1 MIYFALNNDGLMC
14 NLGDHGDHEAAQ
26 ATADDLKIDVIW
38 LFSEDEA
45 INAANFIQHEIEN
58 QDHCIYG
65 DWMIYACIALVLRI
79 LSGKR

>member
-1 MIYFALNNDGLMC
+1 MQATQSMASFIVNSKGLKMLYFALNNDGLMC

-26 ATADDLKIDVIW
+26 ATADDLRIDVIW

-65 DWMIYACIALVLRI
+65 D
-79 LSGKR
+79 

>member
-26 ATADDLKIDVIW
+26 ATADDLRIDVIW

-45 INAANFIQHEIEN
+45 INAANFIQHEIE
-58 QDHCIYG
+58 DASFCIYG
-65 DWMIYACIALVLRI
+65 E
-79 LSGKR
+79 

>member
-26 ATADDLKIDVIW
+26 ATADDLRIDVIW

-45 INAANFIQHEIEN
+45 INAANFIQTQIEETR
-58 QDHCIYG
+58 DTWG
-65 DWMIYACIALVLRI
+65 AL
-79 LSGKR
+79 

>member
-26 ATADDLKIDVIW
+26 ATADDLRIDVIW

-45 INAANFIQHEIEN
+45 ISAANFIQHEIEE

-65 DWMIYACIALVLRI
+65 D
-79 LSGKR
+79 

>member
-26 ATADDLKIDVIW
+26 ATADDLRIDVIW
-38 LFSEDEA
+38 LFSKDEA
-45 INAANFIQHEIEN
+45 INAANFIQHEIED

-65 DWMIYACIALVLRI
+65 D
-79 LSGKR
+79 

>member
-1 MIYFALNNDGLMC
+1 MMYFALNNDGLMC

-26 ATADDLKIDVIW
+26 ATADDLRIDVIW

-45 INAANFIQHEIEN
+45 INAANFIQHEIED

-65 DWMIYACIALVLRI
+65 D
-79 LSGKR
+79 

>member
-45 INAANFIQHEIEN
+45 INAANFIQHEIE
-58 QDHCIYG
+58 DIDFCY
-65 DWMIYACIALVLRI
+65 YEE
-79 LSGKR
+79 

>member
-26 ATADDLKIDVIW
+26 ATADDLRIDVIW

-45 INAANFIQHEIEN
+45 RSAANFIQHTIED

-65 DWMIYACIALVLRI
+65 D
-79 LSGKR
+79 

>member
-1 MIYFALNNDGLMC
+1 MLYFALNNDGLMC
-14 NLGDHGDHEAAQ
+14 NLGDHGDHEADQ
-26 ATADDLKIDVIW
+26 ATADDLRIDVIW

-65 DWMIYACIALVLRI
+65 D
-79 LSGKR
+79 

>member
-26 ATADDLKIDVIW
+26 ATADDLRIEVIW

-45 INAANFIQHEIEN
+45 RSAASFIQHEIE
-58 QDHCIYG
+58 DIDFCY
-65 DWMIYACIALVLRI
+65 YEE
-79 LSGKR
+79 

>member
-26 ATADDLKIDVIW
+26 ATADDLRIDVIW

-45 INAANFIQHEIEN
+45 INAANFIQHEIE
-58 QDHCIYG
+58 DVYIRMG
-65 DWMIYACIALVLRI
+65 FE
-79 LSGKR
+79 

>member
-26 ATADDLKIDVIW
+26 ATADDLRIDVIW

-45 INAANFIQHEIEN
+45 ISAANFIQHEIED

-65 DWMIYACIALVLRI
+65 D
-79 LSGKR
+79 

>member
-26 ATADDLKIDVIW
+26 ATADDLRIDVIW
-38 LFSEDEA
+38 LVSEDEA
-45 INAANFIQHEIEN
+45 INAANFIQHEIED

-65 DWMIYACIALVLRI
+65 D
-79 LSGKR
+79 